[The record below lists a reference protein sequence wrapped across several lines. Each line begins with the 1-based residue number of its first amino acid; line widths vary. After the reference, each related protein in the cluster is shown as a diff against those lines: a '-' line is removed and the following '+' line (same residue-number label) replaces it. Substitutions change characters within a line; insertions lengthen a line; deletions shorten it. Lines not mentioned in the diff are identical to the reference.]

1 MQAQSSSSAMLRV
14 CFDPRSREATIAEAI
29 AISRFSAFAPFLL
42 TSPPLCLAF
51 SHFLPG
57 AEVKKFITSGGRLIF
72 LNIITA
78 QGDIKKSEVPAEV
91 TVSLFFKPVIII
103 FPHEYLEGLKKF
115 QKNAIDA
122 TA

>member
-1 MQAQSSSSAMLRV
+1 
-14 CFDPRSREATIAEAI
+14 
-29 AISRFSAFAPFLL
+29 
-42 TSPPLCLAF
+42 
-51 SHFLPG
+51 
-57 AEVKKFITSGGRLIF
+57 

-103 FPHEYLEGLKKF
+103 FPHEYLEGFKKF

-122 TA
+122 AA